1 MSSHRLCVKAR
12 TIKMFLR
19 ILYWFISLTVLYI
32 LLSVYG
38 RRGFIA
44 IEERPEQQERTIDIP
59 LVVDNLREKNL
70 VNYNMALA
78 AYQESVNRQR
88 GKLKA
93 PFVLVPNA
101 LIPQTAGNFQCD
113 NSEVDDLCG
122 FYVEGYEEALQLC
135 EIEYQDQCNAFVL
148 TKHMMVY
155 LKKDV
160 STLAPSEDSS
170 LFVRNQILE
179 NLLREKN
186 FNLDKNSV
194 LH

>member
-1 MSSHRLCVKAR
+1 
-12 TIKMFLR
+12 MFLR

-78 AYQESVNRQR
+78 AYYKSVNRQT

-148 TKHMMVY
+148 TKRMMVY